1 MEQLEYR
8 QVEPMEQLEYKQAV
22 AIQAGLAMVVLLA
35 GQVVRQVAEPVR
47 RADTVVQLP

>member
-22 AIQAGLAMVVLLA
+22 AIQAGLA

-47 RADTVVQLP
+47 RADMVVQLP